1 MASITHR
8 GPHQYQAQIRKK
20 GYPTQTQT
28 FETRREA
35 ENWAKKTEVEMTGG
49 TFVDRS
55 VLEKITFGELL
66 ERYGREQTSKKRG
79 HETEMVRIRA
89 LTKHALAAR
98 PLSTLQCTDF
108 EKYVAERS
116 RTCKPETVRRE
127 LVVISAVF
135 TKAKVSWKYPLESPL
150 VGVDWPQKGHH
161 RNRRLRGDEEARLMA
176 AANHS
181 ISRAPA
187 LPHCIVLAK
196 ETGMRAGEIVN
207 LRRAQIDLDARAIR
221 LGITKN
227 GHPRTVPL
235 SEPAEAAV
243 RALLELGDG
252 ERVTSFHDS
261 RGMSAAFRRACK
273 RAGITGLCFHDLRH
287 EAASRFAP
295 RMQAATLTK
304 IMGWI
309 SMQMAMRYYNP
320 TDEELV
326 AAVRQPALQASAV
339 AAAH

>member
-1 MASITHR
+1 MASITKR
-8 GPHQYQAQIRKK
+8 GPYQYQAQIRKK

-35 ENWAKKTEVEMTGG
+35 EDWAKKVEVEMTQS

-55 VLEKITFGELL
+55 VLKRTTFGELL

-79 HETEMVRIRA
+79 CETEMVRIRA
-89 LTKHALAAR
+89 LKKHPLAAR
-98 PLSTLQCTDF
+98 PLSTLECTDF

-116 RTCKPETVRRE
+116 RTCRPETVRRE
-127 LVVISAVF
+127 LVIISAVF
-135 TKAKVSWKYPLESPL
+135 TKARSWKYPLESPL
-150 VGVDWPQKGHH
+150 AGVDWPEKGHH

-181 ISRAPA
+181 ISRAPT

-196 ETGMRAGEIVN
+196 ETGMRAGEIVK
-207 LRRAQIDLDARAIR
+207 LCRAQIDLDVPAIR

-235 SEPAEAAV
+235 NEPAEAAV
-243 RALLELGDG
+243 RALLELSEG
-252 ERVTSFHDS
+252 ERLTSFHDS
-261 RGMSAAFRRACK
+261 RGMSVAFRRACK
-273 RAGITGLCFHDLRH
+273 RAGITGLRFHDLRH

-304 IMGWI
+304 IMGWVN
-309 SMQMAMRYYNP
+309 MQEAMRYYNP

-326 AAVRQPALQASAV
+326 AAVRAIAQV
-339 AAAH
+339 